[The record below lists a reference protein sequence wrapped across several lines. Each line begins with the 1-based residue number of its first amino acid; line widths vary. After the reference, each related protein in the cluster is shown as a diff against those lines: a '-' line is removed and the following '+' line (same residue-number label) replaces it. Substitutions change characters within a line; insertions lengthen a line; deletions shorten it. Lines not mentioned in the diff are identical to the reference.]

1 MPENCL
7 IFKKCCKKI
16 KKKSLQN
23 TSINKNG
30 SNESSKMRYGKA
42 IRGNRQRVGRTTNKC
57 FFKKDE
63 GIFIQKMDY
72 KNNLCNQSILL
83 HELVHAL
90 QDFSDNEMN
99 IAFREKEAYEIQNR
113 FLIEKSIEKKLFKTL
128 NLRIC
133 RGSQSFKKK

>member
-1 MPENCL
+1 
-7 IFKKCCKKI
+7 
-16 KKKSLQN
+16 
-23 TSINKNG
+23 
-30 SNESSKMRYGKA
+30 
-42 IRGNRQRVGRTTNKC
+42 
-57 FFKKDE
+57 
-63 GIFIQKMDY
+63 MDY

-113 FLIEKSIEKKLFKTL
+113 FLIEKSIERKLVKTL

>member
-1 MPENCL
+1 ML
-7 IFKKCCKKI
+7 IEVVMSILINWVKDKEYFDVNQFEVEVVELSSEEIQKKAC
-16 KKKSLQN
+16 
-23 TSINKNG
+23 G
-30 SNESSKMRYGKA
+30 GKCP
-42 IRGNRQRVGRTTNKC
+42 IIG

-90 QDFSDNEMN
+90 QDFSDSKMN

-133 RGSQSFKKK
+133 RWSQSLKKK